1 MHLLKSR
8 RLPKLSWSTHTRLR
22 SLSEGTQAR
31 DSVHSLLS
39 VRKVLAS
46 DAFLQNF
53 PSHTQSTFTNT
64 RLSKSRTI
72 SSSEYLTS
80 VKRFYLAR
88 KDSLPQRQLVTV
100 RGFWTSLR
108 YTSRICAS
116 FLVYLAY
123 KSLFEEE
130 KSKLAQG
137 SNNRNGRGGGSG
149 FNKGGSLGTTG

>member
-1 MHLLKSR
+1 MHPLKSR

-88 KDSLPQRQLVTV
+88 KDSLPRKQLVTV
-100 RGFWTSLR
+100 WGLWATLR
-108 YTSRICAS
+108 YTSPIWAS
-116 FLVYLAY
+116 LLVYLVY

-130 KSKLAQG
+130 KLKAANDSTI
-137 SNNRNGRGGGSG
+137 
-149 FNKGGSLGTTG
+149 GTGEKVKWFQ